1 MKNIPGGMPDLS
13 TREVRDLFKLE
24 PKNELNAPISD
35 LFEILGDKG
44 LYIYPTYT
52 YKEGYKY
59 YSLATA
65 IAQIF
70 IAGYKKAQNDGDNR
84 LKKSL
89 LAWHKKYLGKNFV
102 NLGVQDEEPD
112 QNDSENPE
120 QIDEYELFDGLMRQ
134 ISARYKESLDAVVFE
149 SLDDDGNPY
158 YPSKAKRDYD
168 MELQKLKAQ
177 LRRIESSHREDIS
190 KIYESFLY
198 TGDISKKYGDSIKD
212 LFMYVCISLAD
223 SKRLDIGGKTY
234 GQILEL
240 LIKAESYAVTRWDVI
255 LIEKPIEEQY
265 AALIE
270 LHALVLKKIDEDGNI
285 ISVDDFFNIS
295 QRWLEFYATGTK
307 ERVILEMIIAKKM
320 SEMES

>member
-1 MKNIPGGMPDLS
+1 
-13 TREVRDLFKLE
+13 
-24 PKNELNAPISD
+24 
-35 LFEILGDKG
+35 
-44 LYIYPTYT
+44 
-52 YKEGYKY
+52 
-59 YSLATA
+59 
-65 IAQIF
+65 
-70 IAGYKKAQNDGDNR
+70 
-84 LKKSL
+84 
-89 LAWHKKYLGKNFV
+89 
-102 NLGVQDEEPD
+102 
-112 QNDSENPE
+112 
-120 QIDEYELFDGLMRQ
+120 MRQ

-158 YPSKAKRDYD
+158 YPSKAKRDYG
-168 MELQKLKAQ
+168 MELQKLQAQ

-198 TGDISKKYGDSIKD
+198 TGDISKIYGKSIQD
-212 LFMYVCISLAD
+212 LFMYVCMSLAD